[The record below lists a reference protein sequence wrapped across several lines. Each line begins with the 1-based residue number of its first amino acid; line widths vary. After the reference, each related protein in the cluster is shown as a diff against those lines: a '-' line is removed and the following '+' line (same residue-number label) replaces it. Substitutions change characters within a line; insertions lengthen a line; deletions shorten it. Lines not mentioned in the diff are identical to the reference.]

1 MSWHEKLVVPDLS
14 TSLAEVIPPRD
25 LETRPHRVITFEVAS
40 GAEQRGLADAKVQ
53 TAPTATGPWEDE
65 DLSGSGILTLAAGGH
80 KPYRFSRYDR
90 WVRVLAK
97 SAEDADKHCDLT
109 IYLDAVG

>member
-1 MSWHEKLVVPDLS
+1 MSWHEKFIVSDLS

-25 LETRPHRVITFEVAS
+25 LETRPHRVITFEVAG
-40 GAEQRGLADAKVQ
+40 GAEQRGLADVSIQ
-53 TAPTATGPWEDE
+53 TAPTAAGPWEDE
-65 DLSGSGILTLAAGGH
+65 DLSGTGIPTLAVGAH

-97 SAEDADKHCDLT
+97 SADDADKHCDLT
-109 IYLDAVG
+109 IYFDAVG

>member
-1 MSWHEKLVVPDLS
+1 MSWHEKFVIADLS
-14 TSLAEVIPPRD
+14 TTLAEVIPPRD
-25 LETRPHRVITFEVAS
+25 LETRPHRVITFEVAA
-40 GAEQRGLADAKVQ
+40 GAEQRGIADAKVQ
-53 TAPTATGPWEDE
+53 TGPTAAGPWEDE
-65 DLSGSGILTLAAGGH
+65 DLSGTGIPTLAAGAH

-97 SAEDADKHCDLT
+97 SADDADKHCDLT